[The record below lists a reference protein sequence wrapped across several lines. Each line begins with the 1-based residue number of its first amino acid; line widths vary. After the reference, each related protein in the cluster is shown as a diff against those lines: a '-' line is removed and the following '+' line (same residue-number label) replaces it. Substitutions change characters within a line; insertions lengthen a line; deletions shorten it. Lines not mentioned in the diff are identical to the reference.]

1 MPAIRTIHA
10 SEFNVDGYIYR
21 LAISSNIIAESSH
34 SPTPVLSADS
44 DLISS
49 VDTTTGIYRSIHQS
63 SFGILLER
71 ALSLQSVINPISD
84 VAIAVGIELPL
95 ISSNIRCGFD
105 SRTGINTVV
114 ISSGIICSSGIT
126 ARYVVP
132 NVKTIQFG
140 TLEFQSAE
148 RVSDDSISVI
158 SDEKYALHA
167 IDEPLAYTRKITI
180 RAETNKRLEHDT
192 LLSLIGQ
199 KLPLW
204 VYGLYYPNSAI
215 TNISDLHVK
224 PKLTRF
230 VYTVEFTQY
239 VYNTSDSVTFA
250 GMSLSNPTLPNAM
263 DISPEYSI
271 EMSDSFNASPIPVI
285 NRRFAVE
292 CITESESEYESLAS
306 LIGTKQT
313 LIINGKTYPLCYIS
327 ILSGLQPRGGGN
339 VWKYTVEFSKKSGE
353 IPVNVTFNGISL
365 PDAVASSEEELEI
378 LSSRTTLHSG
388 AIVADIGSVIA
399 NRFSFTCMANNKV
412 TYNQLK
418 ALIGSKYTLVVDGE
432 PYTKCYISS
441 WSSARRIG
449 TGSVRLYTWSI
460 GFEQETA

>member
-1 MPAIRTIHA
+1 MPASQVIHS
-10 SEFNVDGYIYR
+10 SEFKIDGFIYQ
-21 LAISSNIIAESSH
+21 LAISSNLIASSSH
-34 SPTPVLSADS
+34 SSNPVVSPS
-44 DLISS
+44 SELI
-49 VDTTTGIYRSIHQS
+49 QS
-63 SFGILLER
+63 SDVVTGRYVSFHASSFDVLLER
-71 ALSLQSVINPISD
+71 VLSIQSTINPVSNI
-84 VAIAVGIELPL
+84 AIAVGIELPVCASDIVCGSESGL
-95 ISSNIRCGFD
+95 STNSIVSASELCLSSNI
-105 SRTGINTVV
+105 TT
-114 ISSGIICSSGIT
+114 
-126 ARYVVP
+126 RYVVP

-148 RVSDDSISVI
+148 RISDDSISVV

-180 RAETNKRLEHDT
+180 RAETNQRIEHYT

-204 VYGLYYPNSAI
+204 VYGLCYPDSAI

-224 PKLTRF
+224 PRLNRF

-292 CITESESEYESLAS
+292 CITESESEYESLIS

-313 LIINGKTYPLCYIS
+313 LIINGKTYPRCYIS

-339 VWKYTVEFSKKSGE
+339 VWKYTVEFSKKSGDNPIE
-353 IPVNVTFNGISL
+353 VSFNGIVL
-365 PDAVASSEEELEI
+365 PDAVMSSDENAEI
-378 LSSRTTLHSG
+378 LQTRTVLHSG
-388 AIVADIGSVIA
+388 KTAVDIGIVPS
-399 NRFSFTCMANNKV
+399 RSFTITCMENDK
-412 TYNQLK
+412 TIYNQLFS
-418 ALIGSKYTLVVDGE
+418 LIGGKYPLIVDGE
-432 PYTKCYISS
+432 TIPHAYISS
-441 WSSARRIG
+441 WSNARKIG
-449 TGSVRLYTWSI
+449 DGDFRLYTYSI
-460 GFEQETA
+460 GFEEETV

>member
-1 MPAIRTIHA
+1 MPASQVIHS
-10 SEFNVDGYIYR
+10 SEFKVDGFVYQ
-21 LAISSNIIAESSH
+21 LAISSNLIASSYH
-34 SPTPVLSADS
+34 SSNPVVSPS
-44 DLISS
+44 SELI
-49 VDTTTGIYRSIHQS
+49 QS
-63 SFGILLER
+63 SDVVTGRYVSFHASSFDVLLER
-71 ALSLQSVINPISD
+71 ALSIQSTINPASNI
-84 VAIAVGIELPL
+84 AIAVGIELPV
-95 ISSNIRCGFD
+95 CA
-105 SRTGINTVV
+105 
-114 ISSGIICSSGIT
+114 SGIICDSESGLSTNSIVSASELCLSSNIT
-126 ARYVVP
+126 TRYVVP

-148 RVSDDSISVI
+148 RVSDDSISVV

-180 RAETNKRLEHDT
+180 RAETNQRIEHYT

-204 VYGLYYPNSAI
+204 VYGLCYPDSAI
-215 TNISDLHVK
+215 TNVSDLHVK
-224 PKLTRF
+224 PRLNRF

-271 EMSDSFNASPIPVI
+271 EMSDSFNASPVPVI

-353 IPVNVTFNGISL
+353 IPVNVTFNSISL

-399 NRFSFTCMANNKV
+399 NRFSFTCMANNKDV
-412 TYNQLK
+412 YNQLK

-432 PYTKCYISS
+432 SYTKCYISS

-449 TGSVRLYTWSI
+449 TGSIRLYTWSI

>member
-1 MPAIRTIHA
+1 MPAPYVIHS
-10 SEFNVDGYIYR
+10 SEFNVDGFIYR
-21 LAISSNIIAESSH
+21 LAISSDIVPSTSH
-34 SPTPVLSADS
+34 SQTPVLSPNS
-44 DLISS
+44 ELI
-49 VDTTTGIYRSIHQS
+49 QS
-63 SFGILLER
+63 SDIVTGRYLSFHASSFDVLLER
-71 ALSLQSVINPISD
+71 ALSIQSIINPRSD
-84 VAIAVGIELPL
+84 VTIAVGVELPVCASDVVCSSL
-95 ISSNIRCGFD
+95 NDFNVNSFAIESELSLSSN
-105 SRTGINTVV
+105 
-114 ISSGIICSSGIT
+114 IT

-180 RAETNKRLEHDT
+180 RAETNRRIEHDM

-204 VYGLYYPNSAI
+204 IYGLCYPNSAI
-215 TNISDLHVK
+215 SNISDLHVK
-224 PKLTRF
+224 PGLNRF

-271 EMSDSFNASPIPVI
+271 EMSDSFNAMPVPVI
-285 NRRFAVE
+285 TRRFAVE
-292 CITESESEYESLAS
+292 CITESESEYETLIS

-327 ILSGLQPRGGGN
+327 SLSGLQPRGGGN

-353 IPVNVTFNGISL
+353 IPVTVTFNGISL

-399 NRFSFTCMANNKV
+399 NRFSFTCMANNKDV
-412 TYNQLK
+412 YNQLK
-418 ALIGSKYTLVVDGE
+418 ALIGGKYTLVVDGE
-432 PYTKCYISS
+432 SYTKCYISS

-449 TGSVRLYTWSI
+449 TGNVRLYTWSI

>member
-21 LAISSNIIAESSH
+21 LSISSDIIAESSH
-34 SPTPVLSADS
+34 SPTPVLSTDS
-44 DLISS
+44 ELISS
-49 VDTTTGIYRSIHQS
+49 ADTTTGLYRSIHHS
-63 SFGILLER
+63 EFGIFLER
-71 ALSLQSVINPISD
+71 VLSLQSVINPVSN

-105 SRTGINTVV
+105 SRTAINTVV

-148 RVSDDSISVI
+148 RISDDSISVV
-158 SDEKYALHA
+158 SDEKYGLHA

-204 VYGLYYPNSAI
+204 VYGLYYPDSAI

-271 EMSDSFNASPIPVI
+271 EMSDSFNASPVPVI

-339 VWKYTVEFSKKSGE
+339 VWKYTVEFSKRSGE

-365 PDAVASSEEELEI
+365 PNATYSGDTEIEI
-378 LSSRTTLHSG
+378 LSSRTVLHSG
-388 AIVADIGSVIA
+388 KTVAEIGVVPS
-399 NRFSFTCMANNKV
+399 RKFSLSCMSNSKTV
-412 TYNQLK
+412 YESLF
-418 ALIGSKYTLVVDGE
+418 ALIGQKKVLVVDGE
-432 PYTKCYISS
+432 TVSKAYISS
-441 WSSARRIG
+441 LSTSRKIG
-449 TGSVRLYTWSI
+449 TGTARLYIWNI
-460 GFEQETA
+460 GFEEDTS

>member
-21 LAISSNIIAESSH
+21 LSISSDIIAESSH
-34 SPTPVLSADS
+34 SPIPVLSADS
-44 DLISS
+44 ELISS
-49 VDTTTGIYRSIHQS
+49 ADTTTGLYRSIHHS
-63 SFGILLER
+63 EFGILLER
-71 ALSLQSVINPISD
+71 ALLLQSVINPVSN

-95 ISSNIRCGFD
+95 ISSNIRCGSD

-148 RVSDDSISVI
+148 RVSDDSISVV

-180 RAETNKRLEHDT
+180 RAETNQRIEHYT

-204 VYGLYYPNSAI
+204 VYGLCYPDSAI
-215 TNISDLHVK
+215 TNVSDLHVK
-224 PKLTRF
+224 PRLNRF

-271 EMSDSFNASPIPVI
+271 EMSDSFNASPVPVI

-399 NRFSFTCMANNKV
+399 NRFSFTCMANNKYR
-412 TYNQLK
+412 YNQLR
-418 ALIGSKYTLVVDGE
+418 ALIGSKHTLVVDGE
-432 PYTKCYISS
+432 SYTKCYISS